1 MDGCPLNA
9 SEDSSQEDIILEA
22 DWERSGAG
30 IAVWK
35 SGSQYNNPE
44 DSSLGLLV
52 QTDYPLNFPDKQ

>member
-22 DWERSGAG
+22 DWERPGAG

-44 DSSLGLLV
+44 RGLWPGVVGSNRLSIK
-52 QTDYPLNFPDKQ
+52 FSR

>member
-9 SEDSSQEDIILEA
+9 SEDCSQEDLILEA
-22 DWERSGAG
+22 DWERPGAG
-30 IAVWK
+30 VVVWK
-35 SGSQYNNPE
+35 GGSQYNNPE